1 MREVI
6 LQLFLNKQQIV
17 KEITELQSFEKRTE
31 QIEVLIKSKHD
42 ELDKY
47 EHLIDLFFKS
57 VGM

>member
-42 ELDKY
+42 EWDKY

>member
-1 MREVI
+1 MRDVI

-17 KEITELQSFEKRTE
+17 KELTDLQSFEKRSE
-31 QIEVLIKSKHD
+31 EIEALIKSKHD
-42 ELDKY
+42 EWDKY